1 MSSLEV
7 VSDSV
12 VGSHPNPVGHLTVLL
27 FLLCE
32 FLLKTERFDGTHVDF
47 IDCSP
52 RLYLPL

>member
-47 IDCSP
+47 IDFTP
-52 RLYLPL
+52 RL